1 MRLFMSALDCGG
13 CYKID
18 RPLRSCHSKVKFRI
32 GQLSGIQK
40 MGLKIIESY
49 DGSFVL
55 EPEAKAVLLSLLTAE
70 SFLQQVALQLQC
82 SRLEFTEL
90 LFQPVP
96 YSSETPKGMPA
107 EFEQYHG
114 KSDFAIVN
122 VPPNFMFQAK
132 VFKPS
137 RLCAIYRVFK
147 N

>member
-1 MRLFMSALDCGG
+1 
-13 CYKID
+13 
-18 RPLRSCHSKVKFRI
+18 
-32 GQLSGIQK
+32 

-55 EPEAKAVLLSLLTAE
+55 EPEAKAALLSLLTAD
-70 SFLQQVALQLQC
+70 SFLQQIALQLQC

-107 EFEQYHG
+107 QFEQYHG

-147 N
+147 S